1 MKKYKLL
8 SLILALAMVMG
19 MLAGCGSTAASEASA
34 AEETAA
40 ESAVAEEAEAEEP
53 EEAEAE
59 EPEEA
64 PAEADEAPEAAS
76 AEEAGSAV
84 EEEAEAATVEAIPVE
99 LPIVDEP
106 ITYSIW
112 YSEPFTEYVDNPM
125 EDVSIFGLLADKTG
139 ISFDFTLV
147 TVDSASE
154 QFQLLFAADSLPDV
168 ITDAMDYYNGSIDD
182 AVFEDEFLYDYS
194 GDLETIMTNYN
205 AVLHQKRFIEAR
217 KRVTSAQTGAMV
229 SFPELYK
236 DVGDED
242 GYMIRKDFMDE
253 AGITEVPTTYD
264 EMHDVLTAIHDVNG
278 AALDLSSS
286 GGDGQLGAGFGINCG
301 LDDDDLGGWYV
312 VDDEVRMGI
321 LQPEFKD
328 YLEMVKQW
336 YSEGIIYADFIN
348 TDNGD
353 LSNLFSGAVSI
364 TTKVPEIIE
373 VASSVVG
380 ATMVPMTAPVQN
392 EGDVIQ
398 VCGGESSCVMDAN
411 TWSININTEEIEPL
425 LKLIDYMYSDEAND
439 MMNYGEEGVTFTYD
453 ADGNPEYT
461 DMILNNPDGYDF
473 AHAGYFYAT
482 SNRTRL
488 PFVADYARCFATYSE
503 AAMEAVDIYT
513 NDCTHEL
520 DYPNGAILDTDQ
532 TTEYNTVAA
541 DIATYISENVL
552 KFIYGE
558 KEMDEWDSF
567 VETLYSM
574 GVETAISAKQ
584 AAYDDYLAS

>member
-1 MKKYKLL
+1 MKKL
-8 SLILALAMVMG
+8 LALL
-19 MLAGCGSTAASEASA
+19 LALCLVFSLAACGSTAAS
-34 AEETAA
+34 
-40 ESAVAEEAEAEEP
+40 SAVAEESATSAAEAAAD
-53 EEAEAE
+53 EAAD
-59 EPEEA
+59 EA
-64 PAEADEAPEAAS
+64 PAEEAAPAEAPAEEEAS
-76 AEEAGSAV
+76 AEE
-84 EEEAEAATVEAIPVE
+84 EAATEEATIEAVPVE

-106 ITYSIW
+106 VTYTIW
-112 YSEPFTEYVDNPM
+112 YSEPFTEYVDNPA
-125 EDVSIFGLLADKTG
+125 EDVAIFGLLADKTN
-139 ISFDFTLV
+139 INFDFTLV

-194 GDLETIMTNYN
+194 GDLETLMTNFN
-205 AVLHQKRFIEAR
+205 AVLHQQRFIEAR
-217 KRVTSAQTGAMV
+217 KRITSAQSGAMV

-278 AALDLSSS
+278 AALDLGSS
-286 GGDGQLGAGFGINCG
+286 GGDGLLGAGFGINCG
-301 LDDDDLGGWYV
+301 LDDSDLGGWYV
-312 VDDEVRMGI
+312 VNDEVKMGI
-321 LQPEFKD
+321 LEPEFKD
-328 YLEMVKQW
+328 YLEMVKAW
-336 YSEGIIYADFIN
+336 YAEGIIYADFIN

-353 LSNLFSGAVSI
+353 LSNLFSGAISI

-373 VASSVVG
+373 VASAVVG

-398 VCGGESSCVMDAN
+398 VCGGESSCIMDAN
-411 TWSININTEEIEPL
+411 TWSININTEDIESL
-425 LKLIDYMYSDEAND
+425 LKLIDYMYSDEASD
-439 MMNYGEEGVTFTYD
+439 MMNYGEEGVTFEYD
-453 ADGNPEYT
+453 ADGNPVYT

-473 AHAGYFYAT
+473 AHAGYFFAT

-503 AAMEAVDIYT
+503 AAMEAVEIYT

-532 TTEYNTVAA
+532 TAEYNTVAA

-567 VETLYSM
+567 VDTLYDM
-574 GVETAISAKQ
+574 GIETAISAKQ
-584 AAYDDYLAS
+584 AAYDDYLNS